1 MKMNRTKS
9 TKLQP
14 VNAASNIGTTY
25 YRATLDNVIQTLA
38 RNDANLFLLYLIEE
52 YGFYALDFKKHM
64 FGSAFVE
71 ENNEDVIYICVTDG
85 YEIEVD
91 GEMVDP
97 EEALENYAPI
107 YLENHIQDAN
117 DDIIMRNITP
127 YELVDFDEDQVAK
140 GILRTYEVSFKKV
153 ASDLQDIE
161 NMNR

>member
-9 TKLQP
+9 TKLQS
-14 VNAASNIGTTY
+14 VTAASNVGTTY
-25 YRATLDNVIQTLA
+25 YRATLDNVIQTLT

-52 YGFYALDFKKHM
+52 YGFDALDFKKHM
-64 FGSAFVE
+64 FGSAVFE

-117 DDIIMRNITP
+117 DDVIMRNITP
-127 YELVDFDEDQVAK
+127 YELADFDESSVAR
-140 GILRTYEVSFKKV
+140 GILRTYDVSFKKV
-153 ASDLQDIE
+153 VSDFEEIE

>member
-9 TKLQP
+9 TKLQS
-14 VNAASNIGTTY
+14 VTAASNVGTTY
-25 YRATLDNVIQTLA
+25 YRATLDNVIQTLT

-52 YGFYALDFKKHM
+52 YGFDALDFKKHM
-64 FGSAFVE
+64 FGSAVVE
-71 ENNEDVIYICVTDG
+71 ENNEDVLYICVTDG

-91 GEMVDP
+91 GEMIDP

-107 YLENHIQDAN
+107 YLENHIQDAD

-127 YELVDFDEDQVAK
+127 YELVDFDEDAVARGVLK
-140 GILRTYEVSFKKV
+140 TYDVSFKKV

>member
-1 MKMNRTKS
+1 
-9 TKLQP
+9 
-14 VNAASNIGTTY
+14 
-25 YRATLDNVIQTLA
+25 
-38 RNDANLFLLYLIEE
+38 
-52 YGFYALDFKKHM
+52 M
-64 FGSAFVE
+64 FGSAVFE

-117 DDIIMRNITP
+117 DDVIMRNITP
-127 YELVDFDEDQVAK
+127 YELADFDESSVAR
-140 GILRTYEVSFKKV
+140 GILRTYDVSFKKV
-153 ASDLQDIE
+153 VSDFEEIE

>member
-1 MKMNRTKS
+1 MKMKRYKS
-9 TKLQP
+9 TKLQS
-14 VNAASNIGTTY
+14 VTAASNVGTTY
-25 YRATLDNVIQTLA
+25 YRATLGTVVQTLA

-52 YGFYALDFKKHM
+52 YGFDALDFKKHM
-64 FGSAFVE
+64 FGSAVVE

-117 DDIIMRNITP
+117 DDVIMRNITP
-127 YELVDFDEDQVAK
+127 YELADFDESSVAR
-140 GILRTYEVSFKKV
+140 GILRTYDVSFKKV
-153 ASDLQDIE
+153 VSDFEEIE
-161 NMNR
+161 NTKR